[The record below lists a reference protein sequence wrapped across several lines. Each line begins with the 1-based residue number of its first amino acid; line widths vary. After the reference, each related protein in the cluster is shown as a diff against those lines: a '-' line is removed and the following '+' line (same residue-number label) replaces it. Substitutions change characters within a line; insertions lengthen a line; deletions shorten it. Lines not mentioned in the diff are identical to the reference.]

1 MFENI
6 RLAFQGIWGHKMRSV
21 LTMLGIIIG
30 IAAIITIVSTI
41 KGTNEQIKEN
51 LIGAGNN
58 VVTVQLNQGGYQ
70 YDMTWSGIPAGVRTI
85 TEETRKDLEKLSGVE
100 KVSLYCSRNY
110 SDLVYYRNTE
120 FNGEVYGIDENYL
133 NVYGYQ
139 VKTGRGFTENDY
151 RNFRKVVLVDTTAVT
166 NLFGG
171 ENPVGASIEI
181 QGDVFT
187 VVGVVALSEEFVPT
201 INSINDYWMYADTSS
216 GSIYLPLS
224 TWPTVYR
231 FDEPQNVAI
240 KVKNT
245 DVMTSAGKDAADL
258 LTERQILDPEN
269 SDFDYRSQDMLEQA
283 QQLQSMSESTNAQLI
298 WIASISLLVGGIG
311 VMNIMLVSVTERTS
325 EISLKKAIGAK
336 KRRILFQFLTE
347 AAVLTSLG
355 GIIGVASG
363 IGLAQLISQM
373 MQIPVAIDVGAIA
386 ISVVFSML
394 IGVIFG
400 LLPAVKAANLNP
412 IEALRRV

>member
-58 VVTVQLNQGGYQ
+58 VVTVQLNQGGYP
-70 YDMTWSGIPAGVRTI
+70 YDMSWNGIPQGVRTI
-85 TEETRKDLEKLSGVE
+85 TEETRQELGDISGVE
-100 KVSLYCSRNY
+100 AVSLYNSRSY
-110 SDLVYYRNTE
+110 AEMIYYRNTQ

-133 NVYGYQ
+133 RVYGYQ
-139 VKTGRGFTENDY
+139 VKSGRGFTERDY
-151 RNFRKVVLVDTTAVT
+151 GNFRKVALVDTTAVT

-171 ENPVGASIEI
+171 EDPVGKVIEM
-181 QGDVFT
+181 QGEVFT
-187 VVGVVALSEEFVPT
+187 VVGVVALSEEFEPT
-201 INSINDYWMYADTSS
+201 INSLNDYWMYADTSS
-216 GSIYLPLS
+216 GSIYIPL
-224 TWPTVYR
+224 TVWPTVYR

-240 KVKNT
+240 KVRNT
-245 DVMTSAGKDAADL
+245 DVMASAGKDAADL
-258 LTERQILDPEN
+258 LTQRQITDPEN
-269 SDFDYRSQDMLEQA
+269 SEFDYRSQDMLEQA
-283 QQLQSMSESTNAQLI
+283 QQLQKMSQSTNAQLI

-325 EISLKKAIGAK
+325 EIGLKKAIGAR
-336 KRRILFQFLTE
+336 KRRILWQFLTE

-355 GIIGVASG
+355 GIVGVLSG
-363 IGLAQLISQM
+363 IALAQLISSM
-373 MQIPVAIDVGAIA
+373 MQIPVAIDVAAIA

-394 IGVIFG
+394 IGVVFG